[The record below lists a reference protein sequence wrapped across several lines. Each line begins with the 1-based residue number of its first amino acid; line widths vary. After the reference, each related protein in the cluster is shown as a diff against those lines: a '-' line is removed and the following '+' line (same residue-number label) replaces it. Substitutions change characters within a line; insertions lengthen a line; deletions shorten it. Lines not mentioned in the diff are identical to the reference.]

1 MKIIKTSVTQQII
14 EYIKENIQNGS
25 WKVGEKIPSEPSLV
39 EELGVSRASL
49 RVAIQQ
55 YVALGVLRS
64 EQGKGTYLESSDLDA
79 VLGNKNSV
87 SFSDFSNIEKVL
99 EFRRIIEPEATYM
112 AAKKPKEELDKL
124 ISILRKHYEVMEK
137 SVGQASDFIAADMNF
152 HREIAFA
159 SGNEIIGNT
168 IAFVF
173 STLILSWNRHPQ
185 ADLLHFRHLGT
196 GLYTLGD
203 GLILFKQHSLG
214 VGIVL
219 FGNQTDEIRLKVK
232 SK

>member
-14 EYIKENIQNGS
+14 EYIKDNIQNGS

-112 AAKKPKEELDKL
+112 AAKRPKEELDKL
-124 ISILRKHYEVMEK
+124 ISILRKHYKVMEK

-173 STLILSWNRHPQ
+173 ANTFKWHQQINDYFGFTDGIWFHSEILKALESGNAKKAKSLMERHMTH
-185 ADLLHFRHLGT
+185 A
-196 GLYTLGD
+196 
-203 GLILFKQHSLG
+203 I
-214 VGIVL
+214 
-219 FGNQTDEIRLKVK
+219 DELNAQKG
-232 SK
+232 

>member
-1 MKIIKTSVTQQII
+1 MKIVKTSVTQQII

-25 WKVGEKIPSEPSLV
+25 WKVGEKIPSEPALV

-64 EQGKGTYLESSDLDA
+64 EQGKGTFLVSADLQA

-87 SFSDFSNIEKVL
+87 SLSDFSNIEKVL
-99 EFRRIIEPEATYM
+99 EFRRIIEPEAMYM
-112 AAKKPKEELDKL
+112 AAKRPKEEVDKL
-124 ISILRKHYEVMEK
+124 LDILKKHYAIMEQ
-137 SVGQASDFIAADMNF
+137 SVGKAADFIASDMNF

-168 IAFVF
+168 LAFVF
-173 STLILSWNRHPQ
+173 ANTLKWHKQINDYFGFTDGIWFHSEILKALEDGNAKKAKTLMERHMTH
-185 ADLLHFRHLGT
+185 AID
-196 GLYTLGD
+196 
-203 GLILFKQHSLG
+203 
-214 VGIVL
+214 VL
-219 FGNQTDEIRLKVK
+219 NAQKG
-232 SK
+232 